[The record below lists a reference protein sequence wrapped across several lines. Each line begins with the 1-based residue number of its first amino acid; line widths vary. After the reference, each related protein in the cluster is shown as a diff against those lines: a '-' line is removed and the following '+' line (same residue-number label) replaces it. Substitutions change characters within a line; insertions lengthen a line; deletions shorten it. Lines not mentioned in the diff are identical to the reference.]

1 MTRPKVDHNH
11 VEPVFFV
18 LPERTYPA
26 RCPKQNLNGR
36 MCAYPAGAGT
46 RHKGYGVCRWH
57 GGQWAHVEKIWE
69 DAMELAEELDINPL
83 EALLQQVRVAG
94 AHASWADMQLRAAI
108 KTAQDDGYVPGDEP
122 TDAVAKWMVES
133 RKERTLFAKI
143 SKAAVDAGVAAAL
156 VARVDLE
163 STAAAEAVLAAVDA
177 LALGPEDRMRA
188 LSAAQDRLLAIAGSA
203 AEIPE
208 DPGTLGS

>member
-1 MTRPKVDHNH
+1 M
-11 VEPVFFV
+11 EPVFFV

-26 RCPKQNLNGR
+26 RCPRKNLNGR

-46 RHKGYGVCRWH
+46 GHKGYGVCRWH
-57 GGQWAHVEKIWE
+57 GGQWTYVERTWRS
-69 DAMELAEELDINPL
+69 AMELAEELNINPL

-108 KTAQDDGYVPGDEP
+108 KTAEGDGAQPGEVPTESVGR
-122 TDAVAKWMVES
+122 WLVES
-133 RKERTLFAKI
+133 RKERTLFSKI

-156 VARVDLE
+156 VARVELE
-163 STAAAEAVLAAVDA
+163 STAAAEAVLAAVDV
-177 LALGPEDRMRA
+177 LALSPEDRMRA

-208 DPGTLGS
+208 DLGGAA

>member
-1 MTRPKVDHNH
+1 
-11 VEPVFFV
+11 
-18 LPERTYPA
+18 
-26 RCPKQNLNGR
+26 
-36 MCAYPAGAGT
+36 
-46 RHKGYGVCRWH
+46 
-57 GGQWAHVEKIWE
+57 
-69 DAMELAEELDINPL
+69 MELAEELDINPL

-108 KTAQDDGYVPGDEP
+108 KTAESDGYAPGDEP

-163 STAAAEAVLAAVDA
+163 STAAAEAVLAAVDV
-177 LALGPEDRMRA
+177 LALGPEERMRA

-208 DPGTLGS
+208 DPGALS